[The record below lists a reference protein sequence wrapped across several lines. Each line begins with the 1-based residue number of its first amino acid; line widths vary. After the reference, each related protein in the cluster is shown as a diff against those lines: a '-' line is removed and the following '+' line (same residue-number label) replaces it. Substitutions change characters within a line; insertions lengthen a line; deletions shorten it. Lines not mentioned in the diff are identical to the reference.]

1 LKKTKE
7 LLATDNSNPA
17 IETKKKIDQR
27 LEKIKSLSTINKEKQ
42 RSILSAE
49 DKEKLLEALKSVIVN
64 LTSKTNELKTL
75 IENPQNKKQK
85 GKAQNKNEKF
95 EKQIDNVNYHLGRL
109 EKIQKIFSTDV
120 TVNQEELFKEAQKLL
135 VVFMSNY
142 EAGQPNPP
150 LDLMYDALDSTEN
163 SFLNSTAL
171 SNSSSFRMD
180 EDEIIS
186 TQGATKEL
194 TNEIITGL
202 GDKDGADAENKI
214 NMSKIRANNFD
225 HERRKM
231 PKITDMREKRGE
243 FNFFS
248 MFETSHKNIARDTDT
263 LPIAATKEKIPTKT
277 VLPKR
282 KIVDESLF
290 EKFDIDTLFFI
301 FYFQKGTYE
310 QFLAAKELKKRTW
323 RYHKKYCTWFKRLEA
338 PRVTKEDYEQG
349 TYAFFDYDAGGWCQR
364 KKADFLF
371 KYSYLEDD

>member
-1 LKKTKE
+1 LKILKTK
-7 LLATDNSNPA
+7 S
-17 IETKKKIDQR
+17 KKERLKI
-27 LEKIKSLSTINKEKQ
+27 
-42 RSILSAE
+42 
-49 DKEKLLEALKSVIVN
+49 
-64 LTSKTNELKTL
+64 
-75 IENPQNKKQK
+75 
-85 GKAQNKNEKF
+85 KNEKL

-150 LDLMYDALDSTEN
+150 LDSMYDALDSTEN
-163 SFLNSTAL
+163 SFLNFTAL

-248 MFETSHKNIARDTDT
+248 MFEASHKNIARDTDT

-301 FYFQKGTYE
+301 FFTS
-310 QFLAAKELKKRTW
+310 KREHTNNFW
-323 RYHKKYCTWFKRLEA
+323 LPKN
-338 PRVTKEDYEQG
+338 
-349 TYAFFDYDAGGWCQR
+349 
-364 KKADFLF
+364 
-371 KYSYLEDD
+371 